1 MKRAGC
7 FDIPLFFGATM
18 KFTITPRIS
27 ISFLVFIV
35 LGVYYPAIFSPL
47 NSVDDPGMYNYLLNT
62 DNFNFKTIFFP
73 GGGEYYRPL
82 LIVSYLM
89 DKFVWGLEE
98 SFMHLEN
105 ILFHLCNTL
114 LVFVIARRACQLKK
128 LDSTWTPFLAAL
140 FFAIH
145 PINTEPIN
153 WIAGRTDLL
162 AGFFVFISMWLLMRG
177 SVSWWVSF
185 FAAGCLFLGCL
196 AKETA
201 IFFLPAA
208 LLLPFFMVD
217 AGLNCRETLRNL
229 ITRNFPH
236 FILFT
241 LAGLVYFA
249 FRTVGFSL
257 KDNGV
262 SRVLTHV
269 VGNHSAG
276 ILTDLPNLLKA
287 VGFYVKK
294 LFIPFPLNFAIV
306 HVSDFYILIGLLV
319 CAVLVWLMIKRTL
332 SGYFLVCAACV
343 GFSAL
348 MIPLLKLTWTPFAE
362 RYLYISSAFFLV
374 GASMYISTWKGK
386 AHYRVFI
393 AGLTVVLS
401 VIAVFGTVSRTIL
414 WQDNLAFFQD
424 TLKKSPGFMPLKN
437 EIATALYAKGREQEA
452 TALIASIKLPEN
464 LVNYQLGLMTKAAS
478 LNRRGDSD
486 GARALLRITM
496 QNPGKFEPRIIEQLV
511 KINESEV
518 FGGKTPKGSFYAEN
532 IKLLTRL
539 YQLTGDPFALYRL
552 GQTHLFAGKREKAR
566 EVFAQVVAKAPEK
579 VYYRQTA
586 EKLVTKLS
594 E

>member
-1 MKRAGC
+1 MKKAGC
-7 FDIPLFFGATM
+7 LDIPFFFGATM
-18 KFTITPRIS
+18 KFTFTPRIS
-27 ISFLVFIV
+27 ILLLVFIV

-47 NSVDDPGMYNYLLNT
+47 NSVDDPGMYNDLLNT
-62 DNFNFKTIFFP
+62 DSFSFETIFFP

-114 LVFVIARRACQLKK
+114 LVFAIARRACKLKK
-128 LDSTWTPFLAAL
+128 LDSTLAPFIAAL

-145 PINTEPIN
+145 PINTEPVN
-153 WIAGRTDLL
+153 WVAGRTDLL

-177 SVSWWVSF
+177 SESWWVSF

-217 AGLNCRETLRNL
+217 ARLNCREALRSL
-229 ITRNFPH
+229 ITRNFSH
-236 FILFT
+236 FFLFT

-249 FRTVGFSL
+249 FRTGGFSS
-257 KDNGV
+257 KDSGV
-262 SRVLTHV
+262 TRVLTHV
-269 VGNHSAG
+269 VGNQSGSFLA
-276 ILTDLPNLLKA
+276 DLQNILKA
-287 VGFYVKK
+287 IGFYAKK
-294 LFIPFPLNFAIV
+294 LFVPFPLNFAII
-306 HVSDFYILIGLLV
+306 HVSDFYILIGILV
-319 CAVLVWLMIKRTL
+319 CVVLAWLMIKRTL

-343 GFSAL
+343 GSSAL
-348 MIPLLKLTWTPFAE
+348 MIPFLKLTWTPFAE
-362 RYLYISSAFFLV
+362 RYLYISSAFFLI
-374 GASMYISTWKGK
+374 GTSIYISTWKDK
-386 AHYRVFI
+386 ARYRLFI

-452 TALIASIKLPEN
+452 NSVIASIKLPEN

-478 LNRRGDSD
+478 LSRQGDSN
-486 GARALLRITM
+486 GARALLRVTLE
-496 QNPGKFEPRIIEQLV
+496 NPGKFEPRIIEQLV

-518 FGGKTPKGSFYAEN
+518 IDGRAPKGVFYAEN
-532 IKLLTRL
+532 IQLLTRL
-539 YQLTGDPFALYRL
+539 YQLTGDPFTLYRL

-566 EVFAQVVAKAPEK
+566 EAFVQVVAKAPEK
-579 VYYRQTA
+579 VYYRQAA